1 MVAKFTYPAAKK
13 MKVTLMLCLW
23 DRSVL
28 SLQSRHR
35 MGGSQRSAL
44 RDFPNVWSVVSNW
57 RYRPIAA
64 VHVHLRMLRCG
75 PSNQPF
81 VQSAAVCRRKR
92 GSADE
97 TVKRLGR

>member
-57 RYRPIAA
+57 RYRP
-64 VHVHLRMLRCG
+64 L
-75 PSNQPF
+75 
-81 VQSAAVCRRKR
+81 
-92 GSADE
+92 ADLGIHRSE
-97 TVKRLGR
+97 GRLGAHSGSIKSPLRAHANRILLRLLNLLFAM